1 MNLPKPQQATSVDA
15 SAVFSKFAAD
25 QKDWDERT
33 TQAQAKAA
41 QAYARLLDIAQHSD
55 TGQARRVAE
64 FIAATYNGHAYSFD
78 LFDLRAVDV
87 AISDDML
94 TALDALRWG
103 RADLYT
109 LVPDGQ
115 ARIRA
120 MLELWEIQPGSSK

>member
-55 TGQARRVAE
+55 TGQASRVAR